1 MARPPRETVSVPTV
15 PEAEEESPYE
25 ICHLELLAALKV
37 EDFFGSKIVWPVAL
51 EVVAVGSSVDQTYLC
66 MLAFAAEIKHLF
78 TYP

>member
-37 EDFFGSKIVWPVAL
+37 EDFVGSKIVCPVAL
-51 EVVAVGSSVDQTYLC
+51 EVVALGSSVDQTYFA
-66 MLAFAAEIKHLF
+66 MLAFVVKIKRSR